1 MICETFAKVH
11 ILLKTFPMP
20 SYHIRFLK
28 QFYTQILSANF
39 ASPFISLSIDIFLHL
54 YTQHRL
60 QATWRPVH
68 TTTATFL
75 NILLLE
81 IWELARVVFFINL
94 QRKNSWQTVHTPS
107 V

>member
-1 MICETFAKVH
+1 MNLQT
-11 ILLKTFPMP
+11 
-20 SYHIRFLK
+20 SN
-28 QFYTQILSANF
+28 LSPGDVF
-39 ASPFISLSIDIFLHL
+39 VDIFLHL

-94 QRKNSWQTVHTPS
+94 QRKNVS
-107 V
+107 